1 MPRKKKQRRGRPS
14 FLTRLTVSQ
23 LMAELDRRRT
33 RLGRLLEQR
42 ADLESQLNAV
52 NAQIAQLG
60 PIGSVDQ
67 QPRPHSRIGDG
78 RGRRGNKESLSALLH
93 SLLRGKTMSVVEM
106 ADAAKKT
113 GYKSKSKNFRAV
125 VSLALLK
132 NRRMFKRLGRGQYT
146 AK

>member
-1 MPRKKKQRRGRPS
+1 
-14 FLTRLTVSQ
+14 
-23 LMAELDRRRT
+23 MAEIDRRRT
-33 RLGRLLEQR
+33 LLGQLQGQR
-42 ADLESQLNAV
+42 ADLQSQLDAV

-67 QPRPHSRIGDG
+67 QPRPHPRIGDG
-78 RGRRGNKESLSALLH
+78 RDRRGNKQSLSPLLH
-93 SLLRGKTMSVVEM
+93 SILRGKTMSVVEM

-132 NRRMFKRLGRGQYT
+132 NRGMFKRVGRGQYT